1 MSGWGSRIAGVMSL
15 VVPLS
20 PVVGAQWPSYPTP
33 GVPRTPDGKP
43 VLDGPAPRTPDGKVD
58 FSGIWSRIPLSTF
71 REVAGRGFQL
81 PLRPW
86 AVELRKKRMAHNNT
100 GSRIH
105 GPHRQV
111 RRRARA
117 RFLRDG

>member
-1 MSGWGSRIAGVMSL
+1 MPFSGGWRELQEVGVSGWGSRIAGL

-33 GVPRTPDGKP
+33 GVPRTPDG
-43 VLDGPAPRTPDGKVD
+43 
-58 FSGIWSRIPLSTF
+58 IPLSTF
-71 REVAGRGFQL
+71 GEVAGRGFQL

-86 AVELRKKRMAHNNT
+86 VAELKRRMAHNNT
-100 GSRIH
+100 GSRTH
-105 GPHRQV
+105 GPHRQA